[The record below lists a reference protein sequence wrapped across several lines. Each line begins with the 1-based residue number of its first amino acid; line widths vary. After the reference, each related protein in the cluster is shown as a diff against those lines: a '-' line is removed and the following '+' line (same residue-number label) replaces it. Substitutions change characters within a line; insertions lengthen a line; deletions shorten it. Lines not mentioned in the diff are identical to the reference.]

1 MNELGLSTMDSLDD
15 GILDEMQTA
24 LETNFPLL
32 VVRAAPVM
40 MAGNEWD
47 EKRNQHSAP
56 LVLRRVLTTRA
67 PWTRKLLA
75 VTTCDLFIPMLSFVY
90 GQAQLGGRAAVVS
103 LARLRQQFYGLP
115 ENVTLLL
122 ARSRKEAV
130 HETGH
135 LFGLVHCPDTACA
148 MSLST
153 NVRQI
158 DLKTDALCPA
168 CRAQVWE
175 GSL

>member
-1 MNELGLSTMDSLDD
+1 MDGLED
-15 GILDEMQTA
+15 GVLDEMQTA
-24 LETNFPLL
+24 LENNFPLL
-32 VVRAAPVM
+32 VVRSAPVQ

-47 EKRNQHSAP
+47 GGRQQHSAP
-56 LVLRRVLTTRA
+56 LALRRVAAAGDSR
-67 PWTRKLLA
+67 PEKLLA
-75 VTTCDLFIPMLSFVY
+75 VTGCDLFIPMLSFVY
-90 GQAQLGGRAAVVS
+90 GQAQLGGKAGLVS

-115 ENVTLLL
+115 ANRALLL

-135 LFGLVHCPDTACA
+135 LFGLVHCPDSECA